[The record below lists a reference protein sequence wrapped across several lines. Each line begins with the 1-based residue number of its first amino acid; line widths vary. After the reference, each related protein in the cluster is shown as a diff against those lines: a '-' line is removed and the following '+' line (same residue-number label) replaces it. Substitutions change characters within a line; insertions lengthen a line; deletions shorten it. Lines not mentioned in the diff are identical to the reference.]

1 MKTVQGPKYHILSF
15 MNTGSHNCV
24 WRKVLKYKILIN
36 WNTIMHNRLTSLIYT
51 FSAVCGNVRTPQMC
65 LTSFSSQSV
74 SRVLWDMCNGD
85 NWTISVTINVRGET
99 AQLTL
104 NKTHNVT
111 VQVVLEILQYRRI
124 NTQMRYNPT
133 IQANTVI
140 RKNVPLSKTM
150 SLTIRRPY

>member
-1 MKTVQGPKYHILSF
+1 
-15 MNTGSHNCV
+15 
-24 WRKVLKYKILIN
+24 
-36 WNTIMHNRLTSLIYT
+36 
-51 FSAVCGNVRTPQMC
+51 
-65 LTSFSSQSV
+65 
-74 SRVLWDMCNGD
+74 MCNGD

-99 AQLTL
+99 SQLTL